1 MKIRNAT
8 KNDKKVISELYY
20 ELHPIEEEKENKEK
34 GLLLPIEKSKIRSI
48 LLVAEENKQGEVIGF
63 VWAHFIQYGFFKY
76 GTIDEF
82 FVKKE
87 FRGKGTGGKLV
98 KKAVKK
104 LQKEGV
110 KIILVGTE
118 KENKEAIKL
127 YQKVGFELGK
137 GSLWFYWS
145 LKKKR

>member
-8 KNDKKVISELYY
+8 KRDKKAISELYY
-20 ELHPIEEEKENKEK
+20 ELHPVEEKENKEK
-34 GLLLPIEKSKIRSI
+34 GLLVPIEKSKIIPI
-48 LLVAEENKQGEVIGF
+48 LLVAQENKQIAGF

-87 FRGKGTGGKLV
+87 FRGRGIGTNLL
-98 KKAVKK
+98 KKAIERLEK
-104 LQKEGV
+104 LNP

-118 KENKEAIKL
+118 KENKEAIRL
-127 YQKVGFELGK
+127 YQKIGFELGRR
-137 GSLWFYWS
+137 SLWFYWS
-145 LKKKR
+145 PKKKSSK